1 MLGKSRISNKFG
13 LKLETVFSYSC
24 HTADSKPV
32 KQEVN
37 GTVILTPLVFL
48 GSRFKNSFV
57 LIWFIFNWWQF
68 LKDLVRISEP
78 FRWSFH
84 FAKNRFKIQISFALY
99 SLKGAA
105 TLTTMTLDL
114 TTLNTMRLFCPLI
127 SQTYIKT
134 FLNSKDSSVFA
145 VTFH

>member
-1 MLGKSRISNKFG
+1 MLCKSRISNKFG

-37 GTVILTPLVFL
+37 GTVILTPLVFP
-48 GSRFKNSFV
+48 GSRFKNSFG

-105 TLTTMTLDL
+105 TLTTMTLGP
-114 TTLNTMRLFCPLI
+114 TTLNTMRLFCPL
-127 SQTYIKT
+127 
-134 FLNSKDSSVFA
+134 NSLVVNRNWWLILLSKIYVFQI
-145 VTFH
+145 